1 MVRAMRSIRLDV
13 ADDDDDNVED
23 NNVDDFAPLGIKEEE
38 VEGQLLLLLLLL
50 LLLELISSASPDLN
64 FLECFSPEATDDTVT
79 DASCPSLELLGPT
92 RSST

>member
-13 ADDDDDNVED
+13 ADDDDDN
-23 NNVDDFAPLGIKEEE
+23 NVDDFAPLGMGSKEDN
-38 VEGQLLLLLLLL
+38 EGQLLLLLLSL
-50 LLLELISSASPDLN
+50 LLLELLLSRSPDLN
-64 FLECFSPEATDDTVT
+64 FLECFSPEAKEDTLT

>member
-13 ADDDDDNVED
+13 ADDDVDDKS
-23 NNVDDFAPLGIKEEE
+23 VDDFAPLGMGSKEDD
-38 VEGQLLLLLLLL
+38 EGQLLLLLLLL
-50 LLLELISSASPDLN
+50 LLELLLSRSPDLN
-64 FLECFSPEATDDTVT
+64 FLECFSPEATEDTLT